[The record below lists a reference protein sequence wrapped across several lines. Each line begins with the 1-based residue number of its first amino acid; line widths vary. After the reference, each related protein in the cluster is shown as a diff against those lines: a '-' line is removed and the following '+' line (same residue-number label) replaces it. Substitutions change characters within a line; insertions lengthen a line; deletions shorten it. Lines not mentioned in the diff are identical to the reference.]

1 MKQYATNVTGSQ
13 YNLNESVA
21 PGFQVYQARVK
32 VKNPDYSTSIDVA
45 VFAKSPQ
52 MARILLQAQY
62 GKDSTVSDVIKIA

>member
-1 MKQYATNVTGSQ
+1 MKQYATKVTGSQ

-45 VFAKSPQ
+45 NLAHALFGWNIIVPPFP
-52 MARILLQAQY
+52 
-62 GKDSTVSDVIKIA
+62 V